1 MVTNVRQRRKGQEG
15 NEMMHQQMR
24 KNRFATLGVSV
35 GLAAA
40 MLISSNVSAAEPA
53 PQFIPQTADWLTTVN
68 YYRAMAGVGA
78 VVEDATMSA
87 EAYDHSCYMLY
98 NGISHDE
105 TPGSPGYTAG
115 GDVAG
120 NSSNVAVSS
129 QINTSARNHIELWMT
144 GPFHAIGV
152 LRPNLQSTGFGKC
165 DLPSTPTWHSGAT
178 LDVLRGLGS
187 APRPA
192 EPILFPGNG
201 ATTNL
206 YRFITE
212 SPSPLTYCGWTGTA
226 GLPIIAM
233 MPEGANGASA
243 ALTGPD
249 GLAIETCVLSAAN
262 TSGVAQQ
269 ILQGDNAVVVVPR
282 TVLAQGTHS
291 VAVSTTARNV
301 NWSFTV
307 DQAAAIGIQAAPV
320 AQPTSAPTGFAPLAP
335 ARIVDTRVSIGAMTL
350 AGGISTRLQ
359 VAGLGGVSGNAQA
372 VLANVTVTNPVGTGF
387 LTTWNCS
394 AARPD
399 VSTLNFAANETA
411 ANTATIPLDSSGRLC
426 AFSNMSTDLII
437 DVGGYYSASASGRY
451 MPISPVRLMD
461 SREGRGTPGRLAG
474 GQVVELPVVDVAG
487 IPTNASAVALNV
499 TGILPTLNAFVTA
512 FPCGDI
518 PPTSSLNPAAG
529 KVTPNLVIA
538 QVSPAGTVC
547 FFTNADID
555 LAVDAV
561 GYVSSGANN
570 KFTPSTPFR
579 FTDTRDN
586 FRVEVN
592 AGQGGTRLAASQTLV
607 VQIAGVRGVPAS
619 ARAISANITAVDA
632 TNQGFITAWPC
643 GELPMASNV
652 NYEIAAAVANAAE
665 LPLSSSGAI
674 CIYSSSSVQLIIDVN
689 GWWS

>member
-249 GLAIETCVLSAAN
+249 GLPIETCVLSAAN

-335 ARIVDTRVSIGAMTL
+335 ARIVDTRVSIGATTL
-350 AGGISTRLQ
+350 AGGITTRLQ

-474 GQVVELPVVDVAG
+474 GQVVELPVVGVAG

-518 PPTSSLNPAAG
+518 PPTSSLNPAAA